1 MKDTLAKKIG
11 AAARAAR
18 KALQLTQED
27 TAERL
32 NVSVE
37 FYARIERGTSLP
49 SIVTFAN
56 IVRVLGVSG
65 DALLGRPG
73 APAVAPMGIPSWAP
87 APPND
92 GPELRRL
99 ARRLRKSSPATL
111 RAVNLLLR
119 EIENITRERANDPAN
134 D

>member
-1 MKDTLAKKIG
+1 MKNELAKKIG

-73 APAVAPMGIPSWAP
+73 AATVAPMGIPSWAP
-87 APPND
+87 TPPND

-99 ARRLRKSSPATL
+99 ARRLRRSSPATL

-119 EIENITRERANDPAN
+119 EIENITRERDREAAND
-134 D
+134 